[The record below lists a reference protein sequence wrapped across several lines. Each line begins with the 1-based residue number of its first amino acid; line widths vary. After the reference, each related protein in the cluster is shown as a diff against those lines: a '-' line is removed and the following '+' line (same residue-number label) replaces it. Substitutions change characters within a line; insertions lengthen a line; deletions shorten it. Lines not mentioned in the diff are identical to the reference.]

1 MALELLDL
9 PSEILALVFRHLRA
23 YGLHST
29 LAVSKQWKA
38 VAEPVA
44 YEYARLPLMR
54 RDVSNEPWNLPTR
67 TLGLIRKYNQ
77 HLAVLLPSYTIR
89 DEVHPGEQLAKHP
102 MQQRVQ
108 WLDQELLSRLT
119 RPKSVSIRRGS
130 PLPGGELKWIGL
142 STAGNDQYLRV
153 SLHDILPVINTL
165 TAMSTLT
172 FVGIDLRPKDL
183 DQSSVAADGH
193 DCLCKDLGA
202 LMRRTMTF
210 YLRLPCICPKIFQAP
225 PHQPESMSGSTE
237 AVINISMGFDDDLE
251 IEHATG
257 CPQTMGGN
265 KSVNPAS
272 MQEAARAVV
281 EKTPSIKTL
290 RIVYHT
296 YPMGDAEAYDAV
308 SKQRYRVSE
317 QSWTEHGSLLDI
329 NDASDSDLFDDVDIF
344 SDSTQ

>member
-9 PSEILALVFRHLRA
+9 PSEILALIFRHLRA
-23 YGLHST
+23 YGLYGT
-29 LAVSKQWKA
+29 LAVSKQWRA

-54 RDVSNEPWNLPTR
+54 RDISNEPWNLPTR

-89 DEVHPGEQLAKHP
+89 DEVHPGEQLAKRP
-102 MQQRVQ
+102 MRQRIE
-108 WLDQELLSRLT
+108 WLDQALLSRLT
-119 RPKSVSIRRGS
+119 RPKSVSIRRGT
-130 PLPGGELKWIGL
+130 PLPGGDLKWVGL
-142 STAGNDQYLRV
+142 STGGNDQYLRI
-153 SLHDILPVINTL
+153 SLYDILPVVQTL
-165 TAMSTLT
+165 TVMSNLT

-183 DQSSVAADGH
+183 DQSSGTADAH

-202 LMRRTMTF
+202 LMRRTRTF
-210 YLRLPCICPKIFQAP
+210 YLRLPCICPKLFQAP
-225 PHQPESMSGSTE
+225 PNQPHLVPASTE
-237 AVINISMGFDDDLE
+237 AVINISMGFDDDLV

-265 KSVNPAS
+265 KSINPAS
-272 MQEAARAVV
+272 MQEAARAMV
-281 EKTPSIKTL
+281 EKMPSIKIL

-317 QSWTEHGSLLDI
+317 QSWTEHGTLLEI
-329 NDASDSDLFDDVDIF
+329 NDSSDSDLFDDVDVF
-344 SDSTQ
+344 SDST